1 MHTLLPSHQVLSI
14 RFCPE
19 LESFPDGVLPSSL
32 NSLETY
38 SCEKLIAG
46 RLGWGLQ
53 ALPSLRRF
61 CMRGKFEISE
71 YFPERELLP
80 SSLTSHE
87 IWNNPL
93 SKSLNG
99 DQLYLHWGLAAA
111 QLFIPCQKRVCQH
124 LYVSWVS
131 RNVQLFIAEK
141 SVPKGER
148 ERLVQDSSRTSY
160 QNWWKSYLNM
170 KSLISTG
177 TPAVQYIQL
186 LLRYSAIC

>member
-1 MHTLLPSHQVLSI
+1 MLIWCSVLITVLIRRCCLARCTPCSHLF
-14 RFCPE
+14 RFWVYVFVQN
-19 LESFPDGVLPSSL
+19 LESFPGGGLPS
-32 NSLETY
+32 
-38 SCEKLIAG
+38 A
-46 RLGWGLQ
+46 WVW
-53 ALPSLRRF
+53 
-61 CMRGKFEISE
+61 GKFEISE

-80 SSLTSHE
+80 SSLTSLE

-160 QNWWKSYLNM
+160 QNWW
-170 KSLISTG
+170 I
-177 TPAVQYIQL
+177 A
-186 LLRYSAIC
+186 